1 MQPVRTIPRV
11 VFLGTP
17 AFALPSLD
25 ALVALAA
32 AGQIILAGVVTQP
45 DRPAHR
51 GRIRRSA
58 VAQRAAELG
67 LTVLQP
73 ARLRG
78 VELDAV
84 RALRPAVLIWAAYG
98 NRIPGALLARVDGR
112 AINVHASLLPRWR
125 GAAPVAHAILAG
137 DTETGITLME
147 GTAELDAGA
156 ILATCRTPIG
166 SDENTGALT
175 TRLAALGGETLR
187 ERLPDYLAGRLP
199 PRPQEPAAVTWAPK
213 LTSADGHLDFAE
225 PAEALARRVRAMTPD
240 PGAWTTF
247 RGQRLIVLH
256 ASVSGDPGTDHGT
269 LGVRGGVPQVAAGA
283 GWLRLAEVKPA
294 GKRGMSGAA
303 WARGLG
309 LRPGE
314 RLPS

>member
-1 MQPVRTIPRV
+1 VPV
-11 VFLGTP
+11 
-17 AFALPSLD
+17 LD

-32 AGQIILAGVVTQP
+32 AGQITLAGVVTQP
-45 DRPAHR
+45 DRPGHR
-51 GRIRRSA
+51 GRTQRSA
-58 VAQRAAELG
+58 VAQRADELG

-84 RALRPAVLIWAAYG
+84 RALRPAVLVWAAYG
-98 NRIPGALLARVDGR
+98 NLIPSALLALVEGR

-156 ILATCRTPIG
+156 ILATSRTPIAP
-166 SDENTGALT
+166 DEGAGLLT
-175 TRLAALGGETLR
+175 TRLSVLGGETLR
-187 ERLPDYLAGRLP
+187 EKLPDYLAGRLP
-199 PRPQEPAAVTWAPK
+199 PGPQDPAAVTWAPK
-213 LTSADGHLDFAE
+213 LTSADGRLDLAE

-247 RGQRLIVLH
+247 RGQRLIVLR
-256 ASVSGDPGTDHGT
+256 AAVDGDRGTDHGT
-269 LGVRGGVPQVAAGA
+269 LVVRNGGPQVAAGA
-283 GWLRLAEVKPA
+283 GWLRLVEVKPA
-294 GKRGMSGAA
+294 GKRAMAGAD
-303 WARGLG
+303 WVRGLS